1 MASVCSQGGQAASE
15 FKTDWPSYL
24 GANDAFSETSGVR
37 LVNDMCKVRL
47 LWESEEKGIG
57 FGKGGSQACKV
68 GFAPGTGL
76 AYGGEASPIVA
87 GGMVIQFYTTPSG
100 EKSWSDGPANMGE
113 KYKEFA
119 NFYKI
124 SADEIVVA
132 MDAATGKTKWKRTFA
147 GKGLNMVPAKRGG
160 FATTPCAS
168 VSPPSSLDGTTA
180 RQGKVF
186 CMGTTGR
193 LYALDLATG
202 KVAWES
208 NIGPVHD
215 AMEAFK
221 AESLKTLARTNP
233 PCRRP
238 YGMLAVVYPADGG
251 TGGVLLAPDWGG
263 GLVGVETATGK
274 RLWQTPN
281 VVSGFNGPVVA
292 GERIACVNAAGELRL
307 LNPRTGAVLWTQ
319 PLGSLHL
326 TQPVLGD
333 ELLLVFEAHP
343 KFGNKCGSLAA
354 YRLSEKGA
362 TKVWGLPVEYFQ
374 HLALDGGPARKVV
387 ARQGIVY
394 ASLLKAEGGGTDPG
408 DATAQLVIV
417 REKDGQ
423 ILGAHEV
430 DGWNP
435 YLWGDRLITV
445 TDIQHRPR
453 GVRPEVWQMYNADPA
468 NFRALGDGWLVD
480 GPPPVHNGTCGYEL
494 PILEVF
500 ADGVFFCR
508 VWGGI
513 RAYDLRA
520 LTPEDNSLAA
530 TPPKVDLDTAT
541 WELTLKNFFDK
552 HRPLDMILHR
562 KDGQWVDY
570 RVTGMKYNIAWHQA
584 DLSGLTVTNGQIA
597 GPVVITVR
605 PDRWIPADRKTNVV
619 DVTIQAT
626 VTGRTVTGSYTGTL
640 GGEGTGVV
648 GRVRNLTKKD
658 GKE

>member
-1 MASVCSQGGQAASE
+1 MAVVVQAGEPRPAE
-15 FKTDWPSYL
+15 VPTGNPAPVFKTDWPSYL
-24 GANDAFSETSGVR
+24 GADGAFSETSGVR

-57 FGKGGSQACKV
+57 FGKSGSQAYKV

-76 AYGGEASPIVA
+76 AYGGEASPVVA
-87 GGMVIQFYTTPSG
+87 GGMVLQFYTTPCG

-113 KYKEFA
+113 KFKEFA

-124 SADEIVVA
+124 SADETVVA
-132 MDAATGKTKWKRTFA
+132 IDAATGKTRWKRTFA
-147 GKGLNMVPAKRGG
+147 DKGLNMVPAKRGG
-160 FATTPCAS
+160 FATTPCAAGNR
-168 VSPPSSLDGTTA
+168 L
-180 RQGKVF
+180 F

-202 KVAWES
+202 NVAWES

-215 AMEAFK
+215 AMEEFK

-233 PCRRP
+233 PCGRP
-238 YGMLAVVYPADGG
+238 YGMLAVADS
-251 TGGVLLAPDWGG
+251 VLLVPDWSG
-263 GLVGVETATGK
+263 GLVGVEAAAGK
-274 RLWQTPN
+274 RLWQTAN
-281 VVSGFNGPVVA
+281 MLSGFNGPVVT
-292 GERIACVNAAGELRL
+292 GDRIACVNASGELRL
-307 LNPRTGAVLWTQ
+307 LNARTGAALWTQ

-326 TQPVLGD
+326 TQPVFG
-333 ELLLVFEAHP
+333 EECLLVFEAHP

-362 TKVWGLPVEYFQ
+362 TRVWSLPAEYFQ
-374 HLALDGGPARKVV
+374 HLGLDAGPARKIV
-387 ARQGIVY
+387 ARQGVVY
-394 ASLLKAEGGGTDPG
+394 ASLLKAEGAGNDPN
-408 DATAQLVIV
+408 DATPQLVIV

-468 NFRALGDGWLVD
+468 NFRALGDGWRVD
-480 GPPPVHNGTCGYEL
+480 GPPPAHNGTCGYEL

-520 LTPEDNSLAA
+520 LTPEDGSLTAL
-530 TPPKVDLDTAT
+530 PPKVDLDTAT

-562 KDGQWVDY
+562 KDGQWADY
-570 RVTGMKYNIAWHQA
+570 RVTGMKYNIAWHEA
-584 DLSGLTVTNGQIA
+584 DLSRLAVTNGQIA
-597 GPVVITVR
+597 GPVRITVR

-619 DVTIQAT
+619 DVTIKAT
-626 VTGRTVTGSYTGTL
+626 VTGRAVTGSYTGTL

-648 GRVRNLTKKD
+648 GRVRQLTK
-658 GKE
+658 EQ